1 MNKKSLFLLIIPLLF
16 SCAPKKEI
24 EVKKFEIYP
33 RIIESGE
40 FISPLNTEVSLTSYL
55 KYNASTYQ
63 EICKNVENTIWNM
76 HYIVDSYRTYENIDG
91 IESLNNYY
99 GKGALKVDPLL
110 INLLDTSFTVC
121 ELTKG
126 LFNPTLGCLID
137 TWKPYFDSGK
147 VYSSIPSEEE
157 INKVKNS
164 YIPYNLLREYIVLDS
179 KNSTVTFNKYNE
191 EEEIRINLGAIS
203 KGFALEEVSKVLPQ
217 DPFILSSGSSSIKCL
232 SKCPYQERDYYIVS
246 LTAPFL
252 KIPDETGDY
261 PSYQSL
267 MNIKIFEDENLSTSG
282 DYEKFIISD
291 GKIYSHIL
299 NPVTGYS
306 SCLFSEISLV
316 SSLSA
321 DILDGLS
328 TALMNT
334 NSLDEATKMISLFED
349 IYEKE
354 ISYAFITRKNSQ
366 FDIYLSSSYNKRIL
380 QKNNS
385 IIDQMNTI

>member
-24 EVKKFEIYP
+24 EVKKFEIYL

-147 VYSSIPSEEE
+147 VYSSIRSE
-157 INKVKNS
+157 
-164 YIPYNLLREYIVLDS
+164 
-179 KNSTVTFNKYNE
+179 
-191 EEEIRINLGAIS
+191 
-203 KGFALEEVSKVLPQ
+203 
-217 DPFILSSGSSSIKCL
+217 
-232 SKCPYQERDYYIVS
+232 
-246 LTAPFL
+246 
-252 KIPDETGDY
+252 
-261 PSYQSL
+261 
-267 MNIKIFEDENLSTSG
+267 
-282 DYEKFIISD
+282 
-291 GKIYSHIL
+291 
-299 NPVTGYS
+299 
-306 SCLFSEISLV
+306 
-316 SSLSA
+316 
-321 DILDGLS
+321 
-328 TALMNT
+328 
-334 NSLDEATKMISLFED
+334 
-349 IYEKE
+349 
-354 ISYAFITRKNSQ
+354 
-366 FDIYLSSSYNKRIL
+366 
-380 QKNNS
+380 
-385 IIDQMNTI
+385 